1 MSVARRAL
9 FGATTGWFSRR
20 RTIRLDFLVLFAS
33 GILAGTSPANAE
45 SQRDQTG
52 APGLPQSPAA
62 KQGLNFSVGNRGL
75 ESLSFNGQSLL
86 GSPQSGGLR
95 PWESV
100 FRAALDALLFHTLS
114 PVATLN
120 KQTGTIDL
128 VYGWGRVVCA
138 YGKQGDRITMRI
150 EVSNMAAK
158 ELDQLSLRLMELNFP
173 RIPDGATLEA
183 GIYGFGF
190 KGRMGPFYRYPLVA
204 DPKFVVPIVR
214 VDYGAG
220 ALNLC
225 SDDLECSIGVP
236 YSTNPLARTSYPFTI
251 TCQGIKPGI
260 TKTFNVSLRFG
271 AGGSPVQDLSGDV
284 LERYATKYPFQVN
297 WRDHRPIGA
306 IFLASSGINI
316 ATNPRRWI
324 MNSGKIDITNNE
336 GKAGFRGALLKLAD
350 KSIKVLK
357 DANAQ
362 GMITWDPEG
371 EEFLDSCFY
380 GDPRLTPVLA
390 PEMEFKGDG
399 EMAAIDEYFEKF
411 RRAGLKVGVCLRPQQ
426 IMMIDGKPAQGM
438 ADDQHAAQVLKD
450 KLAYAKKRWSC
461 TLFYIDSTVT
471 VTRNSLSPDVFKAVA
486 DMYPDVLL
494 IPEHESMRYF
504 AYSAPFNSYVH
515 HKVTSTPAGARMV
528 YPKAFSVIM
537 APDGDR
543 PEDHDALVTAVRDG
557 DILLFNGWYNNV
569 GVTKIKKLYEEATRG
584 NIINP

>member
-1 MSVARRAL
+1 
-9 FGATTGWFSRR
+9 
-20 RTIRLDFLVLFAS
+20 
-33 GILAGTSPANAE
+33 
-45 SQRDQTG
+45 
-52 APGLPQSPAA
+52 
-62 KQGLNFSVGNRGL
+62 
-75 ESLSFNGQSLL
+75 
-86 GSPQSGGLR
+86 
-95 PWESV
+95 
-100 FRAALDALLFHTLS
+100 
-114 PVATLN
+114 
-120 KQTGTIDL
+120 
-128 VYGWGRVVCA
+128 
-138 YGKQGDRITMRI
+138 
-150 EVSNMAAK
+150 
-158 ELDQLSLRLMELNFP
+158 
-173 RIPDGATLEA
+173 
-183 GIYGFGF
+183 
-190 KGRMGPFYRYPLVA
+190 
-204 DPKFVVPIVR
+204 
-214 VDYGAG
+214 
-220 ALNLC
+220 
-225 SDDLECSIGVP
+225 
-236 YSTNPLARTSYPFTI
+236 
-251 TCQGIKPGI
+251 
-260 TKTFNVSLRFG
+260 
-271 AGGSPVQDLSGDV
+271 
-284 LERYATKYPFQVN
+284 
-297 WRDHRPIGA
+297 
-306 IFLASSGINI
+306 
-316 ATNPRRWI
+316 

-336 GKAGFRGALLKLAD
+336 GKAGFRDALLKLAD

-362 GMITWDPEG
+362 GMITWDLEG

-438 ADDQHAAQVLKD
+438 ADDQHATQVLKD

-569 GVTKIKKLYEEATRG
+569 GVTKIKKLYEEATQ
-584 NIINP
+584 